1 MEETANEPNMDDRS
15 SSDPTTVY
23 MREGDTSLRAFRPTD
38 IGAFRRWWDN
48 FEVTRN
54 MESGWRPSTEA
65 IAGSMADVVEADER
79 AIVFA
84 VETGAGR
91 LIGSCGLY
99 EIFWPGR
106 RAEFRIM
113 LGEPDVFG
121 EGHGTRATRMVV
133 EYAFK
138 RANLEVVHL
147 GVNADN
153 VAAVK
158 AYENAGFVREGLRR
172 RFVFAA
178 GEYHDAIVMS
188 ILRSEY
194 LEHSA
199 AD

>member
-1 MEETANEPNMDDRS
+1 MTHPNASGRS
-15 SSDPTTVY
+15 QVY
-23 MREGDTSLRAFRPTD
+23 MSSGDTSLRAFREGD
-38 IGAFRRWWDN
+38 IEAFRRWWDN
-48 FEVTRN
+48 VEVTRY

-65 IAGSMADVVEADER
+65 IAGSIAKLVEADER

-84 VETGAGR
+84 VETGAGE

-113 LGEPDVFG
+113 LGEPDAFG
-121 EGHGTRATRMVV
+121 AGHGTRATRMVV

-138 RANLEVVHL
+138 RANMEVVHL

-158 AYENAGFVREGLRR
+158 AYENAGFVREGVRR

-188 ILRSEY
+188 ILRDEY
-194 LEHSA
+194 LERSA
-199 AD
+199 AG

>member
-1 MEETANEPNMDDRS
+1 MTEQYS
-15 SSDPTTVY
+15 SEHSQAY
-23 MREGDTSLRAFRPTD
+23 MRSGDTVLRAFCRED
-38 IGAFRRWWDN
+38 VVAFRGWWDN
-48 FEVTRN
+48 FEVTRF
-54 MESGWRPSTEA
+54 MESGWRPSTEV
-65 IAGSMADVVEADER
+65 MANSLLELVENDER

-84 VETGAGR
+84 VETADGR

-113 LGEPDVFG
+113 LGEPDQLG
-121 EGHGTRATRMVV
+121 KGHGSRATRMLV
-133 EYAFK
+133 EYAFM
-138 RANLEVVHL
+138 RVNMEVVHL

-153 VAAVK
+153 VAAVR
-158 AYENAGFVREGLRR
+158 AYEKAGFVREGVRR

-188 ILRSEY
+188 ILRDEY
-194 LEHSA
+194 LESLG

>member
-1 MEETANEPNMDDRS
+1 MTDNLP
-15 SSDPTTVY
+15 DPTTVY
-23 MREGDTSLRAFRPTD
+23 MRRGDTSLRAFRRAD

-48 FEVTRN
+48 FEVTRY
-54 MESGWRPSTEA
+54 MESGWRPSTKA
-65 IAGSMADVVEADER
+65 IAGSIVNLIEADDR

-84 VETGAGR
+84 VETSAGR

-113 LGEPDVFG
+113 LGEPDALG
-121 EGHGTRATRMVV
+121 HGHGTRATEMVV
-133 EYAFK
+133 EYAFL
-138 RANLEVVHL
+138 RANMEVVHL

-158 AYENAGFVREGLRR
+158 AYEKAGFVREGVRR

-178 GEYHDAIVMS
+178 GEYHDAVVMS
-188 ILRSEY
+188 ILRQEY
-194 LEHSA
+194 LERTA
-199 AD
+199 AG

>member
-1 MEETANEPNMDDRS
+1 MTHPKAANHS
-15 SSDPTTVY
+15 QIY
-23 MREGDTSLRAFRPTD
+23 MKSGDTSLRAFRPTD

-48 FEVTRN
+48 FEVTQN

-65 IAGSMADVVEADER
+65 IAGSMTDLVEADDR

-84 VETGAGR
+84 VEAGAGR

-138 RANLEVVHL
+138 RANMEVVHL

-158 AYENAGFVREGLRR
+158 AYENAGFVREGVRR

-188 ILRSEY
+188 ILRDEY
-194 LEHSA
+194 LEHFA
-199 AD
+199 AG